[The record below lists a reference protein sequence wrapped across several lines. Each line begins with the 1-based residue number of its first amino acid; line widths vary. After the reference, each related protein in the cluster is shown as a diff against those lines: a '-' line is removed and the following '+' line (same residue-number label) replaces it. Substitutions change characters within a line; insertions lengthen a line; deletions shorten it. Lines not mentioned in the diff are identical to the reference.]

1 MTSNFTVP
9 STDAWAGYFAEA
21 GNTISKNPS
30 YLLLALGSFPLIAIV
45 LNVLNQFVTQLPK
58 DKTRPPVVFHWLPWV
73 GSAIHYGMNPLDFF
87 FQCREKYGNV
97 FTFVLFGRN
106 VTVALSPQGNNFVL
120 GGKGHVFN
128 AEDAYTHFTTPV
140 FGKDVVYDCP
150 NDKFMEQKK
159 FIKYSLT
166 GDRFREYVH
175 MITEE
180 TENFLKKDETFAT
193 YQKNSKEWAKFDAV
207 ETLSQITILTAAR
220 TLQGKEVRDNLD
232 KTFAQLYADLDGGF
246 KPINFLFPNLPLASY
261 RRRDRAHK
269 KISEFYIDI
278 MQKRKRGEA
287 EDVDDVMG
295 YLMKQKYRNGQ
306 EIPEHEVAHMLIALL
321 MAGQHTSSATGSWAI
336 LHIAEN
342 PEVVERMYA
351 EQVKH
356 FGNPDGTFRE
366 MSFEEMR
373 ELPIL
378 DSVIRETLRM
388 HPPIHSIMR
397 GVRDDAPV
405 PTSLAAPDKEGGV
418 YIIPKGSWTLA
429 SPIMSQMDPSIW
441 VHPERFELARWT
453 DPEGFAKQALKTY
466 DDKDGEK
473 IDFGFG
479 LVSKGTESP
488 YQPFGAGRHRCIGEQ
503 FAYLQLGVVLA
514 TLVRHL
520 EMKLG
525 APFPGNDYTTM
536 ITMPLKP
543 RDIYFRR
550 RATVA

>member
-1 MTSNFTVP
+1 MSSNFTMP
-9 STDAWAGYFAEA
+9 STDAWAGYFAQA
-21 GNTISKNPS
+21 GTTLSDNPS
-30 YLLLALGSFPLIAIV
+30 YLLLALGSFPIVAVV
-45 LNVLNQFVTQLPK
+45 LNVLNQFLPK
-58 DKTRPPVVFHWLPWV
+58 DRTRPPVVFHWFPFI
-73 GSAIHYGMNPLDFF
+73 GSAIHYGMDPLGFF
-87 FQCREKYGNV
+87 LSCREKYGNV
-97 FTFVLFGRN
+97 FTFILLGRK
-106 VTVALSPQGNNFVL
+106 VTVALGAAGNNFIL
-120 GGKGHVFN
+120 GGKSNVFN

-166 GDRFREYVH
+166 GDRFREYVG

-180 TENFLKKDETFAT
+180 VEGFIKKDETFAA
-193 YQKNSKEWAKFDAV
+193 YQANSKEWAKFDAV

-232 KTFAQLYADLDGGF
+232 KTFAHLYSDLDGGF
-246 KPINFLFPNLPLASY
+246 KPINFLFPNLPLESY
-261 RRRDRAHK
+261 RARDRAHK
-269 KISEFYIDI
+269 KIADFYIDI
-278 MQKRKRGEA
+278 IQKRKSGTTEN
-287 EDVDDVMG
+287 VDDVMG
-295 YLMKQKYRNGQ
+295 YLMQQKYRNGQ
-306 EIPEHEVAHMLIALL
+306 QIPDHEVAHMLIALL
-321 MAGQHTSSATGSWAI
+321 MAGQHTSSATGAWAT

-342 PEVVERMYA
+342 PELVEVMYA

-356 FGNPDGTFRE
+356 FGNPDGSFRE
-366 MSFEEMR
+366 MTFEEMR
-373 ELPIL
+373 DLPVL
-378 DSVIRETLRM
+378 DAVIRETLRM

-397 GVRDDAPV
+397 GVREDVPV
-405 PTSLAAPDKEGGV
+405 PTSLASPDKEGGV
-418 YIIPKGSWTLA
+418 YIIPKGNYTLA

-441 VHPERFELARWT
+441 VHPERFETARWT
-453 DPEGFAKQALKTY
+453 DPEGFAKQALRTY

-503 FAYLQLGVVLA
+503 FAYLQLGVVLT

-536 ITMPLKP
+536 ITMPLAP
-543 RDIYFRR
+543 RDVYYRR
-550 RATVA
+550 RPTAV